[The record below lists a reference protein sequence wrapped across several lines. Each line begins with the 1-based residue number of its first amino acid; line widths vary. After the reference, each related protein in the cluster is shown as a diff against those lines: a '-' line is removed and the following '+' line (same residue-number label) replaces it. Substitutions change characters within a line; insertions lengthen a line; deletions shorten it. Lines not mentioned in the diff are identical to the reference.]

1 MRIRRSVSG
10 VAAAALGLALAACND
25 SPTAP
30 KDRPL
35 SLDPVVVTAASTLGT
50 GTIASLTATGKC
62 IDASGGSATVQV
74 ATRLEPCSTTTAQQF
89 TWQTNGTISAFGGAM
104 CLTDKGAQ
112 GHNYDPI
119 IIYPCRNAAAQH
131 WTRNSVGEI
140 VGINGKCVSVLHAAT
155 TSGSAII
162 LYTCAQGPSQEWA
175 ANGTSST
182 TTTSGLTIAISS
194 GNNQVATYGA
204 AVAQP
209 LVVIVHKAGG
219 ALASGVTVSWKA
231 TDGAVSAASSVTN
244 ALGIA
249 QIGFKVSPTFFISK
263 ATATASGASVTFT
276 ANGNG
281 TPDLLGRKIFPA
293 SSPWNTDISTAA
305 VDPNSAAL
313 IASCGS
319 GNQLHPDFGTVYRGA
334 PNGIPMIVVHSTQ
347 AKSPVTFHYAT
358 QSDPGPYPL
367 PPNVPIQGGTAT
379 TGDRH
384 ALVVDWEDW
393 RSYELFALT
402 RPTSTSGWKAGSGA
416 IFNLT
421 LGTTRPAGWTSAD
434 AAGTPMVPEMVRYD
448 EAVIH
453 KLIAHALHISCNK
466 TRWAYVAP
474 GRHAA
479 GDGTSTSLPPMGMR
493 VRLKKSVN
501 ISGFSA
507 INQVILRALQH
518 YGAFVADDGVGF
530 MLAGVP
536 DPRWNDTDLHQLTH
550 LTSAN
555 FEVVKMGPVT
565 NVTP

>member
-1 MRIRRSVSG
+1 MRIRRSSAAL
-10 VAAAALGLALAACND
+10 AAAVAGLALAACND

-35 SLDPVVVTAASTLGT
+35 TLDPIVVTASALGT
-50 GTIASLTATGKC
+50 GTIASHNATGKC
-62 IDASGGSATVQV
+62 IDASKGSATISAPTLLQ
-74 ATRLEPCSTTTAQQF
+74 PCSTTAAAQQF
-89 TWQTNGTISAFGGAM
+89 TWQSGGNISVFGGTM
-104 CLTDKGAQ
+104 CLTDKGAK
-112 GHNYDPI
+112 GLTYDPI
-119 IIYPCRNAAAQH
+119 IIYPCRSTTAQH
-131 WTRNSVGEI
+131 WTLNSSGEI
-140 VGINGKCVSVLHAAT
+140 VGINGKCISVLHAAT

-162 LYTCAQGPSQEWA
+162 LYPCHNGASQEWSV
-175 ANGTSST
+175 NGTSST
-182 TTTSGLTIAISS
+182 TTSTLTISKAS
-194 GNNQVATYGA
+194 GDNQVATYGA
-204 AVAQP
+204 LVANP
-209 LVVIVHKAGG
+209 LVVTVRKSNGTVAT
-219 ALASGVTVSWKA
+219 GVTVTWSA
-231 TDGAVSAASSVTN
+231 TDGSVTATSTTTN
-244 ALGIA
+244 SSGQARVS
-249 QIGFKVSPTFFISK
+249 FRVSPTFFISK
-263 ATATASGASVTFT
+263 VTATAGGTSVTFLAT
-276 ANGNG
+276 GNG
-281 TPDLLGRKIFPA
+281 TPDLKGRQIFPA
-293 SSPWNTDISTAA
+293 SSPWNTDISSAP

-319 GNQLHPDFGTVYRGA
+319 GNQLHPDFGTVYQGA
-334 PNGIPMIVVHSTQ
+334 PNGIPLIVVHNTQ
-347 AKSPVTFHYAT
+347 PKIPITFHYAT

-367 PPNVPIQGGTAT
+367 PPNTPIQGGLTS

-393 RSYELFALT
+393 RSYEIFAAH
-402 RPTSTSGWKAGSGA
+402 PNTSWTSWAAGSGA

-421 LGTTRPAGWTSAD
+421 TGTTRPAGWTSAD

-448 EAVIH
+448 EAVLR
-453 KLIAHALHISCNK
+453 KVIAHALHISCNK

-479 GDGTSTSLPPMGMR
+479 GDGTSTSLPPMAMR

-507 INQVILRALQH
+507 TNQVILRALQR

-536 DPRWNDTDLHQLTH
+536 DPRWNDTDLHQLTK
-550 LTSAN
+550 LTGAS

>member
-1 MRIRRSVSG
+1 VRTRRSYAAL
-10 VAAAALGLALAACND
+10 VAAAAFALTLAACND
-25 SPTAP
+25 SPTSP

-35 SLDPVVVTAASTLGT
+35 SLDPVVVTASTLGT
-50 GTIASLTATGKC
+50 GTIASRNALGKC
-62 IDASGGSATVQV
+62 IDASRGSATVSV
-74 ATRLEPCSTTTAQQF
+74 ATLLEPCSTTTGQQF
-89 TWQTNGTISAFGGAM
+89 TWQSNATITTFGGAM

-112 GHNYDPI
+112 GLNYDPI
-119 IIYPCRNAAAQH
+119 IIYPCKNAAAQH

-140 VGINGKCVSVLHAAT
+140 AGLNGKCISVLHAAT

-162 LYTCAQGPSQEWA
+162 LYTCVQGPSQEWT

-182 TTTSGLTIAISS
+182 TTSTLTVSKYSGDKQT
-194 GNNQVATYGA
+194 ATYGA
-204 AVAQP
+204 LVANP
-209 LVVIVHKAGG
+209 LVVTVRKSNGTVAP
-219 ALASGVTVSWKA
+219 GVTVTWTA
-231 TDGAVSAASSVTN
+231 TDGSVSAGTTTTNSSGQ
-244 ALGIA
+244 AR
-249 QIGFKVSPTFFISK
+249 VSFRVGPTFFISK
-263 ATATASGASVTFT
+263 ATATAGGASVTFS
-276 ANGNG
+276 AFGNG
-281 TPDLLGRKIFPA
+281 TPDLKARKIFPA
-293 SSPWNTDISTAA
+293 TSPWNTDISTAP

-313 IASCGS
+313 IASCGATD
-319 GNQLHPDFGTVYRGA
+319 QLHPDFGTVYRGA
-334 PNGIPMIVVHSTQ
+334 PNGIPLIVVHSTQ
-347 AKSPVTFHYAT
+347 PKVPITFHYAG

-367 PPNVPIQGGTAT
+367 PPNTPVQGGLTS

-393 RSYELFALT
+393 RSYEVFAAY
-402 RPTSTSGWKAGSGA
+402 PQNGGTSWKAGSGA

-421 LGTTRPAGWTSAD
+421 TGTTRPAGWTSAD

-479 GDGTSTSLPPMGMR
+479 GDGTSTSLPPMAMR

-507 INQVILRALQH
+507 TNQVILHALQH

-536 DPRWNDTDLHQLTH
+536 DPRWNDTDLHQLTK
-550 LTSAN
+550 LTGAN

>member
-1 MRIRRSVSG
+1 MRTRRSSLG
-10 VAAAALGLALAACND
+10 VAAAVLGLTLAACTD

-35 SLDPVVVTAASTLGT
+35 TLDPVVVTAASLGT
-50 GTIASLTATGKC
+50 GTIASTNAAGKC
-62 IDASGGSATVQV
+62 IDASKGSATVSA
-74 ATRLEPCSTTTAQQF
+74 ATLLQPCSTATAQQF
-89 TWQTNGTISAFGGAM
+89 TWQSGGNITVFGGTM
-104 CLTDKGAQ
+104 CLTDKGAK
-112 GHNYDPI
+112 GLTYDPI
-119 IIYPCRNAAAQH
+119 IIYPCRNTTAQH
-131 WTRNSVGEI
+131 WTRNSAGEI

-155 TSGSAII
+155 ASGSAII
-162 LYTCAQGPSQEWA
+162 LYPCHNGASQTWTV
-175 ANGTSST
+175 NGSSS

-204 AVAQP
+204 AVANP
-209 LVVIVHKAGG
+209 LSVLVRKAGG
-219 ALASGVTVSWKA
+219 AVASGVTVTWTA
-231 TDGAVSAASSVTN
+231 TDGSVSAASSVTN
-244 ALGIA
+244 SLGLA
-249 QIGFKVSPTFFISK
+249 TVTFKVSPTFFISK
-263 ATATASGASVTFT
+263 ATATAGGASVTFT
-276 ANGNG
+276 ATGNG
-281 TPDLLGRKIFPA
+281 TPDLQGRKIFPA
-293 SSPWNTDISTAA
+293 SSPWNTDISSAP

-313 IASCGS
+313 IASCG
-319 GNQLHPDFGTVYRGA
+319 GTNQLHPDFGTVYRGA
-334 PNGIPMIVVHSTQ
+334 PNGIPLIVVHSTQ
-347 AKSPVTFHYAT
+347 PKVPVTFHYAT

-367 PPNVPIQGGTAT
+367 PPNTPIQGGTSG

-384 ALVVDWEDW
+384 ALVIDWEDW
-393 RSYELFALT
+393 KSFELFGLAL
-402 RPTSTSGWKAGSGA
+402 PVSGAGRTAGSGA

-421 LGTTRPAGWTSAD
+421 TGTTRPAGWTSAD

-448 EAVIH
+448 EAVLR
-453 KLIAHALHISCNK
+453 KLISHALHISCNK

-493 VRLKKSVN
+493 VRLKKSVS

-507 INQVILRALQH
+507 TNQVILRALQK

-536 DPRWNDTDLHQLTH
+536 DPRWSDSDLHQLTK
-550 LTSAN
+550 LTGSS

>member
-1 MRIRRSVSG
+1 VRIRRST
-10 VAAAALGLALAACND
+10 AALAAALVGLALAACHE

-35 SLDPVVVTAASTLGT
+35 SLDPVVVTASSLGT
-50 GTIASLTATGKC
+50 GTIASRNAAGKC
-62 IDASGGSATVQV
+62 IDASRGSATVSV
-74 ATRLEPCSTTTAQQF
+74 ATLLEPCGTAAGQQF
-89 TWQTNGTISAFGGAM
+89 TWQSSGNISTFGGAM
-104 CLTDKGAQ
+104 CLTDKGAK
-112 GHNYDPI
+112 GLTYDPI
-119 IIYPCRNAAAQH
+119 IIYPCRSTTAQH
-131 WTRNSVGEI
+131 WTLNSTGEI

-155 TSGSAII
+155 ASGSAII
-162 LYTCAQGPSQEWA
+162 LYPCHNGASQEWSI
-175 ANGTSST
+175 NGSSST
-182 TTTSGLTIAISS
+182 TTSTLAISKAS
-194 GNNQVATYGA
+194 GDNQVATYGA
-204 AVAQP
+204 LVTNP
-209 LVVIVHKAGG
+209 LVVTVRKSNGTVAP
-219 ALASGVTVSWKA
+219 GVTVTWTA
-231 TDGAVSAASSVTN
+231 TDGSVTAATTTTN
-244 ALGIA
+244 SLGQA
-249 QIGFKVSPTFFISK
+249 HVSFRVSPTFFISK
-263 ATATASGASVTFT
+263 ATATAGGKSVTFT
-276 ANGNG
+276 ATGNG
-281 TPDLLGRKIFPA
+281 TPDLKGRTIFPA

-319 GNQLHPDFGTVYRGA
+319 GNQLHPDFGTVYHGA
-334 PNGIPMIVVHSTQ
+334 PNGIPLIVVHSTQ
-347 AKSPVTFHYAT
+347 PKVPISFRYAG

-367 PPNVPIQGGTAT
+367 PPNTPIQGGLSS

-393 RSYELFALT
+393 RSYEVFAAY
-402 RPTSTSGWKAGSGA
+402 PQSGGSWKAGSGA

-421 LGTTRPAGWTSAD
+421 TGTTRPAGWTSAD

-448 EAVIH
+448 EAVLRKVIS
-453 KLIAHALHISCNK
+453 HALHISCDK

-479 GDGTSTSLPPMGMR
+479 GDGTSTSLPPMAMR

-507 INQVILRALQH
+507 TNQVILRALQH

-536 DPRWNDTDLHQLTH
+536 DPRWSDSDLHELTK
-550 LTSAN
+550 LTGAS